1 MAPFGLLVLAILI
14 VIPVGLY
21 VILKYACKLSWLT
34 SICLAILIMPFL
46 MLLLMRLHPDSE
58 YMSVE
63 PLLLIMP
70 AIAAIIAA
78 VILVI
83 QFLRWIA
90 AGDHSTGGV
99 VTSEERQKTLKMVD
113 EGKIS
118 SQEAS
123 ELLDALG
130 RSSAMRGQDTFSRLD
145 IMTLVGI
152 GLVVLG
158 FFLPW
163 VFIRIDMPGLLGKGS
178 AYQAGSHSGAV
189 GWAVLVISILA
200 ALPLFITP
208 KEYLYKMSL
217 LQMFLWVLGGV
228 ITISLLVQAVQA
240 RFGPGLFVC
249 LAGYVMAAI
258 ASFIKFK
265 KLAA

>member
-1 MAPFGLLVLAILI
+1 MEPFGLLLLLIQIL
-14 VIPVGLY
+14 IPVGLY

-46 MLLLMRLHPDSE
+46 LMLLVMPLHPGSQYKSAKPLLLMT
-58 YMSVE
+58 
-63 PLLLIMP
+63 
-70 AIAAIIAA
+70 AIAA
-78 VILVI
+78 VILII
-83 QFLRWIA
+83 QFLRWA
-90 AGDHSTGGV
+90 AGSDHSAGGV

-145 IMTLVGI
+145 ILTLVGI

-200 ALPLFITP
+200 ALPVFITP

-240 RFGPGLFVC
+240 KFGPGLFVC
-249 LAGYVMAAI
+249 LAGYVMAAV

>member
-14 VIPVGLY
+14 VIPVGLMSFKIC
-21 VILKYACKLSWLT
+21 VQTIPLT
-34 SICLAILIMPFL
+34 SICLAILIMLFL

-83 QFLRWIA
+83 QFLRWI

-130 RSSAMRGQDTFSRLD
+130 RSSAMRG
-145 IMTLVGI
+145 
-152 GLVVLG
+152 
-158 FFLPW
+158 
-163 VFIRIDMPGLLGKGS
+163 RIHFRD
-178 AYQAGSHSGAV
+178 
-189 GWAVLVISILA
+189 WI
-200 ALPLFITP
+200 
-208 KEYLYKMSL
+208 
-217 LQMFLWVLGGV
+217 
-228 ITISLLVQAVQA
+228 
-240 RFGPGLFVC
+240 
-249 LAGYVMAAI
+249 
-258 ASFIKFK
+258 
-265 KLAA
+265 